1 MQITPHGRYMSWFRL
16 NSVGVAWVCLAST
29 FVSTAYA
36 GEPKVLTIGID
47 GLRRDA
53 FVAAKTPHMDSL
65 SANGT
70 LCLETR
76 VTSDDV
82 TDSDTVSGPGWT
94 TFLTGVWA
102 DRHGV
107 LDNSFNGRDAKAA
120 PHGFTLAKQV
130 KPNLKTASYLCWTPL
145 STHVTTDADI
155 DVVVT
160 PGKNAT
166 ASTVWKAADQ
176 SLAWSAIPVLQN
188 DDVDWT
194 FIYFGSTDETGHSYG
209 FHPSVPPYVAAIEN
223 VDRMVG
229 ELIAAVKQRKT
240 YADEDWLVLIS
251 TDHGGE
257 GTGHGGGRENPNVF
271 TAPMIVSGD
280 AAMKSD
286 GIERAAGLAPPAT
299 VDLVTVAL
307 THLQIPINPK
317 WQLAGSAEG
326 WLETTPTT
334 AEAKSE

>member
-1 MQITPHGRYMSWFRL
+1 MNWLRL
-16 NSVGVAWVCLAST
+16 SSVGVAWVGSAWLLAGALS
-29 FVSTAYA
+29 A

-53 FVAAKTPHMDSL
+53 FVAAKTPHLDSL
-65 SANGT
+65 AENGT

-107 LDNSFNGRDAKAA
+107 LDNSFKGRDAQAA
-120 PHGFTLAKQV
+120 PHGFALAKQV
-130 KPNLKTASYLCWTPL
+130 KPNLRTASYLCWTPL
-145 STHVTTDADI
+145 RSHVTTDADI

-166 ASTVWKAADQ
+166 ASTVWTAADQ

-188 DDVDWT
+188 DDADWT

-209 FHPSVPPYVAAIEN
+209 FHPSVPPYMAAIEN

-229 ELIAAVKQRKT
+229 ELLEAVKQRET
-240 YADEDWLVLIS
+240 YAAEDWLILVS

-257 GTGHGGGRENPNVF
+257 GTGHGGGRENPNVY
-271 TAPMIVSGD
+271 TVPMIVSG
-280 AAMKSD
+280 ASAKK
-286 GIERAAGLAPPAT
+286 GAEVERPVGSALPAT
-299 VDLVTVAL
+299 VDLVALAL
-307 THLQIPINPK
+307 THLQIPIQPE
-317 WQLAGSAEG
+317 WQLAGSVDG
-326 WLETTPTT
+326 WLEPAST
-334 AEAKSE
+334 ASEADSKP

>member
-1 MQITPHGRYMSWFRL
+1 MSWFRL
-16 NSVGVAWVCLAST
+16 SSVGVALVCS
-29 FVSTAYA
+29 VSLFAAHATA

-53 FVAAKTPHMDSL
+53 FVAAKTPHLDSL
-65 SANGT
+65 ADNGT

-107 LDNSFNGRDAKAA
+107 LDNSFKGRDAKAA
-120 PHGFTLAKQV
+120 PHGFALAKQV
-130 KPNLKTASYLCWTPL
+130 KPNLRTASYLCWTPL
-145 STHVTTDADI
+145 RTHVTTDADI

-166 ASTVWKAADQ
+166 ASTVWTEADQ
-176 SLAWSAIPVLQN
+176 ALAWSAIPVLKN
-188 DDVDWT
+188 DNADWT

-229 ELIAAVKQRKT
+229 ELLEAVKQREA
-240 YADEDWLVLIS
+240 YADEDWLILVS

-257 GTGHGGGRENPNVF
+257 GTGHGGGRENPNVY
-271 TAPMIVSGD
+271 TAPMIVSGSS
-280 AAMKSD
+280 AMK
-286 GIERAAGLAPPAT
+286 GETIQRAEGSAPPAT

-307 THLQIPINPK
+307 AHLQIPINPEWK
-317 WQLAGSAEG
+317 LAGSADG
-326 WLETTPTT
+326 WLKPESTT
-334 AEAKSE
+334 AEAISKQ